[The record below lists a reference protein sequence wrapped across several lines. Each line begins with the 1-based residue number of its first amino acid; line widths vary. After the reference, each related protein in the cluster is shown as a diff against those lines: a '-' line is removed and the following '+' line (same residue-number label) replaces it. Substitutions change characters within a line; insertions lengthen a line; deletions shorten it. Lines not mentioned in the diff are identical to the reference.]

1 MDSSVPNLCTTISDS
16 VFLTDMLFSSKTA
29 YYMNSGGGHLQL
41 VDDLESIQK
50 HYVRSKAF
58 LCDVSPCV
66 SRGLHN
72 VFSSVHSAFVF
83 HSRSRDTIHS
93 EDSWWFPS
101 AHVRVSTFA
110 VAAGAWHS
118 PTA

>member
-1 MDSSVPNLCTTISDS
+1 MDSAVPNFCTTIADS

-50 HYVRSKAF
+50 HYVRSRAF

-66 SRGLHN
+66 SRGLII
-72 VFSSVHSAFVF
+72 FLPSVHSAFVF
-83 HSRSRDTIHS
+83 HSRSRNTIHS
-93 EDSWWFPS
+93 EEDSWWFL
-101 AHVRVSTFA
+101 
-110 VAAGAWHS
+110 
-118 PTA
+118 